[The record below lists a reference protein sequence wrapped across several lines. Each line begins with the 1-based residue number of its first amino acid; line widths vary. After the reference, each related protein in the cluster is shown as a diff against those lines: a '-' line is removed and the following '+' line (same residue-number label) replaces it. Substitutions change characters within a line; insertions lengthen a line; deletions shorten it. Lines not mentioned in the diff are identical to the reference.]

1 MLDRKIE
8 DGTVFV
14 VFDMEWNQPF
24 TGKEYDFEVSELS
37 GEIIEIGAVRYEYQN
52 GTINRTGVFSCD
64 IKPVKYKKL
73 HFHVK
78 KVTHKTN
85 EDLKNG
91 IDFKTAYEKFQK
103 FCGPNAILAGW
114 GNSDPDM
121 LKMNLKFFGL
131 DDELR
136 MFFIDV
142 QPVFSHFAGER
153 GKQRSVEFAVD
164 HYGIPKTDTFHNAT
178 ADASYTGE
186 VLKRIF
192 DCSKTSEV
200 LSVLSSSAIDPDIKR
215 EFSAVGAPCEKP
227 EEALALLTPSER
239 VCPICKASMFTEIK
253 EFRIRKSV
261 YALYNCEKHG
271 DIFVRIRVKKNKSG
285 HYYASSIERIATQN
299 DYFLV
304 ASKREEYS
312 KFGSK
317 GEPKVDNMEEL

>member
-24 TGKEYDFEVSELS
+24 MGKEYDFEVSELS

-78 KVTHKTN
+78 KVTHKSN

-91 IDFKTAYEKFQK
+91 IDLKTAYENFRK

-142 QPVFSHFAGER
+142 QPVFSHFAVSATER
-153 GKQRSVEFAVD
+153 
-164 HYGIPKTDTFHNAT
+164 
-178 ADASYTGE
+178 
-186 VLKRIF
+186 
-192 DCSKTSEV
+192 
-200 LSVLSSSAIDPDIKR
+200 
-215 EFSAVGAPCEKP
+215 
-227 EEALALLTPSER
+227 
-239 VCPICKASMFTEIK
+239 
-253 EFRIRKSV
+253 
-261 YALYNCEKHG
+261 
-271 DIFVRIRVKKNKSG
+271 KN
-285 HYYASSIERIATQN
+285 TQ
-299 DYFLV
+299 F
-304 ASKREEYS
+304 
-312 KFGSK
+312 
-317 GEPKVDNMEEL
+317 P